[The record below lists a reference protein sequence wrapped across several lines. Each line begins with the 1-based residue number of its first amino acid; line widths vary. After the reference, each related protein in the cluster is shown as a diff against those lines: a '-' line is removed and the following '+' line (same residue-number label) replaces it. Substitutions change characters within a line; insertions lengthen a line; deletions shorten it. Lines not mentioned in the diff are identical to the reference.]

1 MQNIFNSIK
10 EKDSTNLAL
19 SFKWWSTVSLV
30 AFIFSKSINL
40 EQYSWYPSNSI
51 YQILIELIIG
61 FIFQLPLSKLKKG
74 NIDIDK
80 KLIDT
85 ITEKYQLNERVV
97 QFILF
102 IGTISIYFL
111 LRFGLGHYYA
121 NK

>member
-1 MQNIFNSIK
+1 M
-10 EKDSTNLAL
+10 
-19 SFKWWSTVSLV
+19 
-30 AFIFSKSINL
+30 
-40 EQYSWYPSNSI
+40 
-51 YQILIELIIG
+51 
-61 FIFQLPLSKLKKG
+61 

-102 IGTISIYFL
+102 IGAISMYVL